1 MMEKVLEMKPCKECG
16 KLFRPKSNKT
26 IYCDGEHYRPCPVC
40 GKPVFA
46 KYLSDPARCCSG
58 VCRAELGRRN
68 KGEAPKEIVADT
80 TSLLDVAAT
89 PVEELTTIKID
100 LDNIPKKTYVG
111 KDSDGFISGH
121 EYHINVTVSNT
132 VYDVE
137 AVYDATEGKPVSLH
151 TAYNSKSTYYK
162 KFKSVN
168 Q

>member
-40 GKPVFA
+40 SKPVFA

-68 KGEAPKEIVADT
+68 KGEAPKAIV
-80 TSLLDVAAT
+80 VAEPA
-89 PVEELTTIKID
+89 PVKLD
-100 LDNIPKKTYVG
+100 LDNIPKKAYAG
-111 KDSDGFISGH
+111 KDADGFISGH
-121 EYHINVTVSNT
+121 EYHVNVAVSNT

-137 AVYDATEGKPVSLH
+137 AVYDATEGKEVKLH
-151 TAYNSKSTYYK
+151 TAFSSKSSYYK
-162 KFKSVN
+162 KFKSVK
-168 Q
+168 